1 MQKNKEILIGKYLSG
16 NASPQEIEKLLSWLD
31 ENPSHK
37 SEFDE
42 AEKLWKLS
50 LNLKKDNESDVDL
63 AWDDFKLLA
72 ESQTKIA
79 TTKTSYMWL
88 RVAAAVALFVVM
100 GLVVRVFFTDN
111 STTSPAI
118 LSNAAEPNPA
128 PVTVNTQDL
137 TPVASSTVG
146 AQQPVKLKTKQ
157 TKKRS
162 MVNINTIAMVTI
174 STEDSAKIFLLP
186 DNSIVYLNANS
197 KLEYPENFNKTNRR
211 VSLVGEAYFEIKKD
225 SGQFV
230 VACENTIIRGKSTS
244 FNVKSRPTD
253 KEVEVIVASGQA
265 EFSGIG
271 YKDFKKLVINPG
283 ESGIY
288 KKENSHITKS
298 KHHRKNYKW
307 WQKKSFREKIKRF
320 FDNLLGRNSAKGTI
334 NPGK

>member
-1 MQKNKEILIGKYLSG
+1 MQKNKEILIGKYLSE
-16 NASPQEIEKLLSWLD
+16 NASPGEIKKLLSWLD
-31 ENPSHK
+31 ENPSNQL
-37 SEFDE
+37 EFDE

-50 LNLKKDNESDVDL
+50 LNLKKDKEADVDV
-63 AWDDFKLLA
+63 AWNDFKSLS
-72 ESQTKIA
+72 ESQTKVVA
-79 TTKTSYMWL
+79 TKTNYIWL

-111 STTSPAI
+111 STNFPST
-118 LSNAAEPNPA
+118 LSNVAEPTPP
-128 PVTVNTQDL
+128 PVTVTTPDL
-137 TPVASSTVG
+137 TPIPSNTVTV
-146 AQQPVKLKTKQ
+146 QQPAKLKTKQ
-157 TKKRS
+157 TKKLS
-162 MVNINTIAMVTI
+162 MVNINSIAMITI
-174 STEDSAKIFLLP
+174 STEDSAKIFMLP
-186 DNSIVYLNANS
+186 DNSIVYLNVNS

-244 FNVKSRPTD
+244 FNIKSRSTD

-271 YKDFKKLVINPG
+271 YKDFKKLVINTG
-283 ESGIY
+283 ESAVY
-288 KKENSHITKS
+288 KKDNSNITKS

-320 FDNLLGRNSAKGTI
+320 FDNLMGRNASKGTI